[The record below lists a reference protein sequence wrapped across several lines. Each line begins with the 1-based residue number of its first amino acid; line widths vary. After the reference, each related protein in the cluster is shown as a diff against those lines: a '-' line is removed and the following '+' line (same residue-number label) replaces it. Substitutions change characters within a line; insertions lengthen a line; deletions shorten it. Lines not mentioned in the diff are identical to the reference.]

1 MSEFRGYLDMLRQQ
15 GHEAG
20 RDYGEFSRYLEKKAR
35 KMNIPLYGQF
45 ELTPLCNLSCKMC
58 YVHRTEKEMVGLKPL
73 AVPVWKDLMAQAF
86 SAGMFEAALTGGE
99 CLTYPGFDEL
109 YLYLQSMGIQVTVM
123 TNGVLL
129 NEERLRFFA
138 EHPPAL
144 IQATLYGPNEDAYE
158 RVTGRR
164 VFQTVVENLRRV
176 RAAGL
181 ALFVSVTPNRHLG
194 EDVFE
199 TLRLAHSL
207 SDSVSINTSL
217 FAPPEEPWRL
227 KEEDAPDAAFY
238 ARVLRFDRELL
249 GIPVMEIPESSL
261 PEPGGTCTEYGECG
275 VTCGG
280 GRSSF
285 VIDWRGR
292 MKPCNRLDAAGEP
305 LKEGFDAAWRKI
317 NRVANSWPRTAACVG
332 CAYEDV
338 CDSCAANRAKYAEPG
353 KQPMALC
360 RQIRYL
366 VSKGVLLPSECD
378 PA

>member
-15 GHEAG
+15 GREAG
-20 RDYGEFSRYLEKKAR
+20 RDYWDFSKYLEEKAR

-45 ELTPLCNLSCKMC
+45 ELTPLCNLGCKMC
-58 YVHRTEKEMVGLKPL
+58 YVHRAEKEMAGSKPL
-73 AVPVWKDLMAQAF
+73 AVSVWKELMAQAF

-109 YLYLQSMGIQVTVM
+109 YLYLQSLGIQATVM
-123 TNGVLL
+123 TNGLL
-129 NEERLRFFA
+129 LTEERLRFFG

-144 IQATLYGPNEDAYE
+144 IQVTLYGPNEDAYE

-164 VFQTVVENLRRV
+164 VFHTVTEHLRQV

-181 ALFVSVTPNRHLG
+181 PLSVTVTPNRHLG

-199 TLRLAHSL
+199 TIRLAHSL
-207 SDSVSINTSL
+207 SKDVFINTSL

-227 KEEDAPDAAFY
+227 TEEDEMDAAFY
-238 ARVLRFDRELL
+238 ARILRYDRELRGL
-249 GIPVMEIPESSL
+249 SVQELPESSL
-261 PEPGGTCTEYGECG
+261 PEPGGTCTEYAECG

-280 GRSSF
+280 GRSWF

-292 MKPCNRLDAAGEP
+292 MHPCNRLQGSSEP
-305 LKEGFDAAWRKI
+305 LKEGFAEAWRKI
-317 NRVANSWPRTAACVG
+317 NQIANSWPRTAACIG

-338 CDSCAANRAKYAEPG
+338 CDYCAANRAKYAEPG
-353 KQPMALC
+353 EQPLALC
-360 RQIRYL
+360 RRTKLL
-366 VSKGVLLPSECD
+366 VSKGVLPSPECG
-378 PA
+378 PV

>member
-15 GHEAG
+15 GREAG
-20 RDYGEFSRYLEKKAR
+20 RDYGDFSRYLEKKAR
-35 KMNIPLYGQF
+35 KMNVPLYGQF

-58 YVHRTEKEMVGLKPL
+58 YVHRTEKEMAGLKPL
-73 AVPVWKDLMAQAF
+73 GVSVWKDLMAQAF

-109 YLYLQSMGIQVTVM
+109 YLYLQSLGIQATVM

-129 NEERLRFFA
+129 NEERLRFFG

-144 IQATLYGPNEDAYE
+144 IQVTLYGPSEEAYE

-164 VFQTVVENLRRV
+164 AFQTVTENLRNL

-181 ALFVSVTPNRHLG
+181 PLSVTVTPNRHLG

-199 TLRLAHSL
+199 TLKLAHSL
-207 SDSVSINTSL
+207 SNRVFINTSL

-227 KEEDAPDAAFY
+227 TAEDELDAAFY
-238 ARVLRFDRELL
+238 ARILRYDWELA
-249 GIPVMEIPESSL
+249 GIPVREPPEDSL
-261 PEPGGTCTEYGECG
+261 PEPGGPYTECRECG
-275 VTCGG
+275 LTCGG

-292 MKPCNRLDAAGEP
+292 LRPCNRLDAASDA
-305 LKEGFDAAWRKI
+305 LKAGFNEAWREI
-317 NRVANSWPRTAACVG
+317 NQIANSWPRTAACQG
-332 CAYEDV
+332 CAYEEV
-338 CDSCAANRAKYAEPG
+338 CDHCAANRMKYAGPG
-353 KQPMALC
+353 KQPLALC
-360 RQIRYL
+360 RQTKYL
-366 VSKGVLLPSECD
+366 VSKGVLPSPECD